1 MTDVTQFYNLSHT
14 FISLIGGILMLTIYY
29 NITQRFSQI
38 LEDDDSQK
46 RVDRGLLFLS
56 MAMFVWVVLG
66 LWAIVSHSFG
76 FDGGFVYQ
84 VGVNILSIINN
95 MFLLFAIFYFYHAPS
110 FIYKNERNVKLILSI
125 IVGVTVSTLG
135 ISYFIGDQTSGAV
148 NYMAIPDLLLSGFL
162 CYLLMVSMYKTF
174 AHRGLPLV
182 SIISVIAVALV
193 FVSQLPE
200 VFSYLYDDFTNNLI
214 KIIAKTSLISIF
226 LVLATTWVIQLANT
240 PRLNEMQIKFIDWS
254 LINLS
259 IPSKNIDNTQ
269 IDFGSKTTQ
278 YKNLFKFAIRRKYG
292 SGDGQSIIIGSAG
305 EIKNQTYLS
314 RVIDNINE
322 ISDLQADQKLE
333 RRDLF
338 TFLGEGRYRL
348 RMLPEHIHVDES
360 LLKEFV
366 QSPENID
373 YKDLL

>member
-1 MTDVTQFYNLSHT
+1 MDY
-14 FISLIGGILMLTIYY
+14 
-29 NITQRFSQI
+29 
-38 LEDDDSQK
+38 
-46 RVDRGLLFLS
+46 
-56 MAMFVWVVLG
+56 
-66 LWAIVSHSFG
+66 
-76 FDGGFVYQ
+76 
-84 VGVNILSIINN
+84 
-95 MFLLFAIFYFYHAPS
+95 
-110 FIYKNERNVKLILSI
+110 
-125 IVGVTVSTLG
+125 
-135 ISYFIGDQTSGAV
+135 QTSGAI
-148 NYMAIPDLLLSGFL
+148 NFMAIPDLLLSGFL

-174 AHRGLPLV
+174 LYRGLPLV
-182 SIISVIAVALV
+182 SIISVIVVVLV

-214 KIIAKTSLISIF
+214 KIVAKSSLISIF

-240 PRLNEMQIKFIDWS
+240 PRLKEMQIKFLDWS

-259 IPSKNIDNTQ
+259 IPSKNINNNQ

-292 SGDGQSIIIGSAG
+292 TGDNQSIIIGSAG

-314 RVIDNINE
+314 RVIENINE
-322 ISDLQADQKLE
+322 ISDLEEGQALE

-348 RMLPEHIHVDES
+348 RMLPEHIHIDET

-366 QSPENID
+366 QSPENKD